1 MVQIRSQYN
10 GSRTLWSCRS
20 SGKYS
25 GFHQLFRARD
35 NVSQLLRESNMS
47 ARMKPICGMW
57 ATLMLLSVAMTFLD
71 QEGMSKVAE
80 PIFGMWPSM
89 IIIWL
94 VVALFFDW
102 VIQSTGMRV
111 IQAAIVLALAG
122 VLTLTGEW
130 MFEGLALSRFLFEA
144 VVALVYWVLAATVY
158 GKLSR

>member
-1 MVQIRSQYN
+1 
-10 GSRTLWSCRS
+10 
-20 SGKYS
+20 
-25 GFHQLFRARD
+25 
-35 NVSQLLRESNMS
+35 MS
-47 ARMKPICGMW
+47 ARMKPILGMW

-80 PIFGMWPSM
+80 PVFGMWPSM

-130 MFEGLALSRFLFEA
+130 MFEGLALGRFLFEA